1 MFIWSPYGSHARNCW
16 VASHLGVFGGGSP
29 SEEFVADD
37 ALAHAPAD
45 DDERLADLVGA
56 GGAIAPLR
64 FFAGSQ
70 CCP

>member
-1 MFIWSPYGSHARNCW
+1 
-16 VASHLGVFGGGSP
+16 VFGGGSP